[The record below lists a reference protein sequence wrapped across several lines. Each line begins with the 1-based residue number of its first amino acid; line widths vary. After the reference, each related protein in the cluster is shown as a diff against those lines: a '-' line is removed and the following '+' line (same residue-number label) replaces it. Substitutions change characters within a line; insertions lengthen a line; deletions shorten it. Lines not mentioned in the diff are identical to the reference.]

1 MNLSKRGLDAIIN
14 WETGGEKYYDKHPE
28 WPGEQSGITIGV
40 GWDLG
45 HTSATDTTRAWSP
58 HLDAA
63 TLALLVSA
71 SGHKGEEAKQIL
83 PHVKHLVVPWQAAL
97 AVFRDVTIPG
107 WYLKTLRI
115 YPQLVDLPDDCAAAL
130 VSLVFNRGAS
140 LSGERR
146 TEMLEIQRLLRVG
159 ELDKIPSQFRAMC
172 RLWPNTKG
180 LRRRREEEADLF
192 EKGYALP
199 GD

>member
-1 MNLSKRGLDAIIN
+1 
-14 WETGGEKYYDKHPE
+14 
-28 WPGEQSGITIGV
+28 
-40 GWDLG
+40 
-45 HTSATDTTRAWSP
+45 
-58 HLDAA
+58 
-63 TLALLVSA
+63 
-71 SGHKGEEAKQIL
+71 
-83 PHVKHLVVPWQAAL
+83 
-97 AVFRDVTIPG
+97 VTIPG

-159 ELDKIPSQFRAMC
+159 ELDKIPSQLRAMC